1 MESMD
6 IIWKNNRILMRREG
20 RKAYALLS
28 IILVGL
34 FSCVKKP
41 SEIPPEEILA
51 RIGDKTISVDEF
63 IRRAEYTI
71 RPSYCKQDNY
81 IHKKIILNSLIV
93 EKLIALEAGA
103 DNELVQNEEFQAY
116 IKGRKEQAM
125 RQFHYCNEAYN
136 KVELD
141 ANEINKVYEVAGRK
155 YRVSYAVLPDSKT
168 ANEVYKLTTKEK
180 LSFDEAFEGLF
191 VGGKIPQKE
200 ISFADNEETNIHESL
215 FSEKLKKDQIV
226 GPIQTEDRQFLFMKI
241 EGWTEKLAVS
251 EKDINQRWS
260 DVSNKLK
267 DLKAKKIYAR
277 YVQNLMKG
285 KKLEFDEDVFYQ
297 LAELLAPIYVK
308 TEEEKK
314 KSFSSRMWGREVDA
328 EFEDDIWKNIDQ
340 FRNKPFFTI
349 DGKVWSV
356 SDFENALKS
365 HPLVFRKRRFNEA
378 EFPQQFRLAV
388 ADLVRDQY
396 INKDAYKS
404 GYDKISSVKR
414 SSEMWRDNLLSLYH
428 KQKYLDKM
436 GFKES
441 FSKNYM
447 SVINQYLNPYI
458 DSLQNKY
465 SDVIE
470 IDTDKFEK
478 IELTR
483 IDMVTIQQSVPYPI
497 VVPNFPLLT
506 TDNKLDYGKKIN

>member
-1 MESMD
+1 MIGTKRLSG
-6 IIWKNNRILMRREG
+6 ISRRQLIVLGSALVIAACG
-20 RKAYALLS
+20 RKAPDQP
-28 IILVGL
+28 G
-34 FSCVKKP
+34 
-41 SEIPPEEILA
+41 EMILA
-51 RIGDKTISVDEF
+51 RIGDKTITVNEF

-71 RPSYCKQDNY
+71 RPAYCKQDNY
-81 IHKKIILNSLIV
+81 IHRKIILNSLIS
-93 EKLIALEAGA
+93 EKLLALEAGT

-125 RQFHYCNEAYN
+125 RQLHYCNEAYN

-141 ANEINKVYEVAGRK
+141 TDEIKKVYGVAGRK
-155 YRVSYAVLPDSKT
+155 CRVSYAVLPDSKT
-168 ANEVYKLTTKEK
+168 ANEVYRLLTKVN
-180 LSFDEAFEGLF
+180 LSFEEAFEGLF

-200 ISFADNEETNIHESL
+200 ISFADNEEANIHELL

-226 GPIQTEDRQFLFMKI
+226 GPIQTEDRQFIFMKI

-267 DLKAKKIYAR
+267 DLKAKKIYTN

-285 KKLEFDEDVFYQ
+285 KSLEFDEGVFYQ
-297 LAELLAPIYVK
+297 LAELLAPIYIK
-308 TEEEKK
+308 TEKEKK
-314 KSFSSRMWGREVDA
+314 ESFNLKIWGREVDT
-328 EFEDDIWKNIDQ
+328 EFEDDIWKNIEQ
-340 FRNKPFFTI
+340 FRNKLFFTV

-356 SDFENALKS
+356 IDFENALKS
-365 HPLVFRKRRFNEA
+365 HPLVFRKRRFDEA

-396 INKDAYKS
+396 VNKDAYKK
-404 GYDKISSVKR
+404 GYDKVISVKR
-414 SSEMWRDNLLSLYH
+414 IVEMWRDNLLSLYR
-428 KQKYLDKM
+428 KQKYLDEV
-436 GFKES
+436 GFKGS
-441 FSKNYM
+441 FGKNYM
-447 SVINQYLNPYI
+447 KAITEYLNPYI
-458 DSLQNKY
+458 DSLQTKY

-483 IDMVTIQQSVPYPI
+483 IDMVAIQHNVPFSI
-497 VVPNFPLLT
+497 VVPNFPLIT

>member
-1 MESMD
+1 MINLSTRLKRSIYL
-6 IIWKNNRILMRREG
+6 IIFSSFIFLH
-20 RKAYALLS
+20 
-28 IILVGL
+28 
-34 FSCVKKP
+34 FSCLKRVIDEPTEK
-41 SEIPPEEILA
+41 ILA
-51 RIGDKTISVDEF
+51 KVGSRTISVNEF

-71 RPSYCKQDNY
+71 RPPYCRTDY
-81 IHKKIILNSLIV
+81 YVHRKIIFNSLIA
-93 EKLIALEAGA
+93 EKLLALEAGD
-103 DNELVQNEEFQAY
+103 DNELVRNKEFQAY
-116 IKGRKEQAM
+116 IRGRKEQAM

-141 ANEINKVYEVAGRK
+141 ANEIKKVYEVAGRK
-155 YRVSYAVLPDSKT
+155 YRVSYVVLPDSKT
-168 ANEVYKLTTKEK
+168 ANEVYRLITKEN
-180 LSFDEAFEGLF
+180 LSFDEALEGLF

-200 ISFADNEETNIHESL
+200 ISFADNEEANIHESL
-215 FSEKLKKDQIV
+215 FSEKLKKDQVV
-226 GPIQTEDRQFLFMKI
+226 GPIQTEDRQFLFIKI

-267 DLKAKKIYAR
+267 DLKAKKIYAS

-297 LAELLAPIYVK
+297 LAELIAPIYVK

-314 KSFSSRMWGREVDA
+314 KSFNSRMWGRDVDA
-328 EFEDDIWKNIDQ
+328 EFEDDIWKNIDR

-349 DGKVWSV
+349 DSKVWSV
-356 SDFENALKS
+356 SDFENVLKS
-365 HPLVFRKRRFNEA
+365 HPLVFRKRRFNET

-396 INKDAYKS
+396 VNKDAYKK
-404 GYDKISSVKR
+404 GYDKVISVKR
-414 SSEMWRDNLLSLYH
+414 SAEMWRDNLLSLYQ
-428 KQKYLDKM
+428 KQKYLDKI

-441 FSKNYM
+441 FGKNYM
-447 SVINQYLNPYI
+447 KAITEYLNPYI
-458 DSLQNKY
+458 DSLQTKY

-483 IDMVTIQQSVPYPI
+483 IDMVAIQHNVPYSI
-497 VVPNFPLLT
+497 VVPNFPLIT

>member
-1 MESMD
+1 MIGTKRLSG
-6 IIWKNNRILMRREG
+6 ISRRQLIVLGSALMIAACG
-20 RKAYALLS
+20 RKAPDQP
-28 IILVGL
+28 G
-34 FSCVKKP
+34 
-41 SEIPPEEILA
+41 EIILA
-51 RIGDKTISVDEF
+51 RIGDKTITVNEF

-71 RPSYCKQDNY
+71 RPTYCKGDYY
-81 IHKKIILNSLIV
+81 IHKKIILNSLIA
-93 EKLIALEAGA
+93 EKLLTMEAGDTNKLA
-103 DNELVQNEEFQAY
+103 RNKEFQAY
-116 IKGRKEQAM
+116 IRGRKEQAM
-125 RQFHYCNEAYN
+125 RQFHYYNEAYN

-141 ANEINKVYEVAGRK
+141 DNEIKKVYEVAGRK
-155 YRVSYAVLPDSKT
+155 YRVSYVVLPDSKT
-168 ANEVYKLTTKEK
+168 ANEVYRLITKENI
-180 LSFDEAFEGLF
+180 SFDESLEGLF
-191 VGGKIPQKE
+191 VSVKIPQKE
-200 ISFADNEETNIHESL
+200 ISFTDVEEAGIHESL
-215 FSEKLKKDQIV
+215 FSEKLKKDQVV
-226 GPIQTEDRQFLFMKI
+226 GPIQTEDKQFLFIKI

-267 DLKAKKIYAR
+267 DLKAKKIYAS

-297 LAELLAPIYVK
+297 LAELIAPIYGK

-314 KSFSSRMWGREVDA
+314 KSFNSRMWGREVDA
-328 EFEDDIWKNIDQ
+328 EFGDDIWKNIDR

-356 SDFENALKS
+356 TDFENVLKS
-365 HPLVFRKRRFNEA
+365 YPLVFRKRRFNKT

-396 INKDAYKS
+396 VNKDAYKK
-404 GYDKISSVKR
+404 GYDKVISVKR
-414 SSEMWRDNLLSLYH
+414 SAEMWKDNLLSLYQ
-428 KQKYLDKM
+428 KQKYLDKI

-441 FSKNYM
+441 FGKNYM
-447 SVINQYLNPYI
+447 KVITEYLNPYI
-458 DSLQNKY
+458 DSLQTKY
-465 SDVIE
+465 SAVIE

-483 IDMVTIQQSVPYPI
+483 IDMVAIQHNVPYSI
-497 VVPNFPLLT
+497 VVPNFPLIT